1 MMKYIEIEL
10 NEKPYALPLSET
22 QEIIRLQP
30 ITEIPNARAY
40 VCGVINLR
48 GLIVP
53 VVDLRERFHMPN
65 PRTSNDMRIVIVKT
79 EAEVVG
85 LLVDRVV
92 KVSSFGEILPP
103 PSGTDAVERGL
114 LAGVGRSNED
124 LVCLLDLNRLLDLGG
139 EGR

>member
-1 MMKYIEIEL
+1 MNYIVIEL
-10 NEKPYALPLSET
+10 AEKPYALPLSET
-22 QEIIRLQP
+22 QEIIRMQP
-30 ITEIPNARAY
+30 ITEIPNARAF

-53 VVDLRERFHMPN
+53 VVDLRERFYMPS
-65 PRTSNDMRIVIVKT
+65 PRSSGDMRIVIVKT
-79 EAEVVG
+79 ESEVIG

-103 PSGTDAVERGL
+103 PSGADAAERSL
-114 LAGVGRSNED
+114 LSGIGRTNDE
-124 LVCLLDLNRLLDLGG
+124 LVCLLDLNRVLDLGG